1 MSDKFGGPLQARR
14 GELLDVLALPGFI
27 AERDDRTIGLAT
39 YRLEHDECELAF
51 IATHERHAGVGTAL
65 LNALTSRGF
74 AVRSDLARHDQR
86 QPRSAPLLSAA
97 RLRPISASS
106 RSSRSG
112 AQTAQTSDL
121 DGRRVRNPAARRNR
135 TRAAAGTRIDRD
147 MASRTP
153 GPRREMGGNLGSNQP
168 GGLRS
173 ARPGVHC
180 CDRLGSST
188 RRRSVPERVDDAE
201 ELREVRRL
209 DNVSRARAGT
219 SCASKVSAARGSR
232 RASIGGSF
240 EPPTR
245 G

>member
-153 GPRREMGGNLGSNQP
+153 GPRREMGGNLGVEP
-168 GGLRS
+168 
-173 ARPGVHC
+173 ARWTPNAYDQEFVAVISSE
-180 CDRLGSST
+180 SST
-188 RRRSVPERVDDAE
+188 RRRSVSERVDNAE
-201 ELREVRRL
+201 
-209 DNVSRARAGT
+209 
-219 SCASKVSAARGSR
+219 KPRG
-232 RASIGGSF
+232 
-240 EPPTR
+240 
-245 G
+245 